1 VKFAHCLDVIP
12 ASGRMMTK
20 NVSKPEQKKVID
32 TAFALPWSQE
42 RQRYILILIC
52 GDASLSHKEIYCCCI
67 RLVGGQG

>member
-1 VKFAHCLDVIP
+1 MKFAHCLDVIP

-52 GDASLSHKEIYCCCI
+52 GDA
-67 RLVGGQG
+67 